1 MISTHDNPGYNLD
14 MRDLIVMGIGELGS
28 LYANAALKRGLR
40 VTPVIRNQ
48 HPASVL
54 AGTPVETPI
63 LVAVGEADL
72 DAALRSLPAE
82 RLASSILLQ
91 NELFPS
97 HWSRFTRSTP
107 TVMVPWLLKKKG
119 EPLLVARSTPV
130 YGRHAPLMVELH
142 GALGFAAEELPDE
155 GALRQAIV
163 DKYAFILTVNAL
175 GLLEDLSL
183 GEWSNKD
190 PAQVEAL
197 AREAALLGARL
208 VSVPGNGDPPEQPP
222 ANEVARID
230 VDASIAQVQLGMRAM
245 AAMRAR
251 GRTAKARVERALQN
265 AVRFGLATPAL
276 ARAGAR

>member
-1 MISTHDNPGYNLD
+1 
-14 MRDLIVMGIGELGS
+14 MRDLIVVGIGELGS

-40 VTPVIRNQ
+40 VTPLTRAQ
-48 HPASVL
+48 DPASTL
-54 AGTPVETPI
+54 LEAPADTPV

-72 DAALRSLPAE
+72 DAALQSLPAE
-82 RLASSILLQ
+82 RLASLILLQ

-97 HWSRFTRSTP
+97 HWARFTRSTP

-130 YGRHAPLMVELH
+130 YGRHAPLVVELH
-142 GALGFAAEELPDE
+142 AALGFSAEALPDE
-155 GALRQAIV
+155 AALRQAIV

-190 PAQVEAL
+190 PAQVGAL
-197 AREAALLGARL
+197 AREAAQLGARL
-208 VSVPGNGDPPEQPP
+208 VTARANDDGPEQIP
-222 ANEVARID
+222 ASELERID
-230 VDASIAQVQLGMRAM
+230 VDASIAQVELGMRAM

-251 GRTAKARVERALQN
+251 GRTAKARLERALSN
-265 AVRFGLATPAL
+265 AARFGLVTPAL
-276 ARAGAR
+276 ARAAAS